1 VRVTGRPPTIDEP
14 MRHLRSTAL
23 RVPLAEPMSIELF
36 EALNREYA
44 AHPLVP
50 APPEYDHDT
59 LVDRATARLA
69 AIHPRVDLA
78 AKDVLVFGCGN
89 GYEVW
94 FLADAYASRATGI
107 DIVEHGGWAGL
118 SGPGRTFVM
127 ADLATEQPFPAA
139 SFDRIVS
146 INVFEH
152 VSHPTSTL
160 AELYRVLRPGGLA
173 WITANLYRG
182 PKASHRY
189 REVHFPWPHLLFGD
203 DVVREFYRR
212 QGLPEQGSEWVNK
225 LTWEQY
231 RERIEALGFRIRRE
245 KLLETPID
253 EDLYRRFEWILGRYP
268 RADLA
273 RDFFQVV
280 LEKPG

>member
-1 VRVTGRPPTIDEP
+1 
-14 MRHLRSTAL
+14 MRHLRGTAL
-23 RVPLAEPMSIELF
+23 RVPLAEAMDVELF

-44 AHPLVP
+44 SHPLVP
-50 APPEYDHDT
+50 APPAYDHDT

-69 AIHPRVDLA
+69 GIHGRIDLA
-78 AKDVLVFGCGN
+78 SRDVLVFGCGN

-94 FLADAYASRATGI
+94 FLADAYGARATGI
-107 DIVEHGGWAGL
+107 DIVEHGSWATL
-118 SGPGRTFVM
+118 TGPDRTFVM
-127 ADLATEQPFPAA
+127 ADLATEQPFAA
-139 SFDRIVS
+139 GSFDRVVS

-152 VSHPTSTL
+152 VSHPAATL

-189 REVHFPWPHLLFGD
+189 REVYFPWPHLLFGD
-203 DVVREFYRR
+203 DVVRAFYRR
-212 QGLPEQGSEWVNK
+212 QGLPEEGSEWVNK

-231 RERIEALGFRIRRE
+231 REHILGLGFRIRRQ

-253 EDLYRRFEWILGRYP
+253 EALYQRFEWILGRYP
-268 RADLA
+268 RADLT

-280 LEKPG
+280 LEKPR